1 MPIDDWALSVRI
13 MPDSLRL
20 TRSRDRRPGWLACLA
35 FHLQDLV
42 LEAMA
47 FSSDFMTAVTPIEPL
62 TFNIRQCPMPV
73 RVVEAIR
80 WGVQGG
86 LCKRAIQGVFIFYRT
101 QVSILHVIELVLSM
115 RINTRYVG
123 G

>member
-20 TRSRDRRPGWLACLA
+20 TRSKDRRPGWLACMA

-62 TFNIRQCPMPV
+62 TFNIRKCPMPV

-86 LCKRAIQGVFIFYRT
+86 LCKRAIQGGFH
-101 QVSILHVIELVLSM
+101 ILSNAS
-115 RINTRYVG
+115 INTSCH
-123 G
+123 